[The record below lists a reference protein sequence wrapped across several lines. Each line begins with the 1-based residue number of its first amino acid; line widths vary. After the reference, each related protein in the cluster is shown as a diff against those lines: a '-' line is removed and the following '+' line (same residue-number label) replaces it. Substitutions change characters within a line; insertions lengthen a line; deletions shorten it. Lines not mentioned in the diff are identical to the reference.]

1 MLENSLHASV
11 DVISR
16 EIRFMSVNPGFVEF
30 DGSFQVMLFHIPK
43 LISGVDISSKS
54 AEVVYGFD
62 PKKPEESYRT
72 VMTLWTLD
80 GDYCIFRWTIPF
92 AFFAEKRWAFFQVRI
107 RTTSGNTVESQ
118 WSTKLKKV
126 YVTPGFTGGQE
137 AYTQAQQDAIA
148 ALNSRVTALEASE
161 GGSGSIQLQ
170 VDQTPTEN
178 SQNLVTSGGVWQA
191 FEDIEAGGD
200 VESVNGKTGAVTIK
214 ASDLQALPLDFND
227 SDSIPNDSDFNDYN
241 TPGSYRVN
249 SSANAGTMA
258 NIPSNAGGRLIV
270 MSIYASARLIQIYIP
285 MATSPAFYIRTKT
298 NSDSWNGWITL
309 QNKLTFDSA
318 PTQGSTNPVTS
329 GGVYTAIQN
338 AGGGSGGVGITVD
351 DALSAT
357 SENPVQNKVIYQALQ
372 NSSGGSSGWTQ
383 LDSSVFGFTTSGQS
397 SNIGSIDNVEARY
410 CQSLGI
416 VMFSLT
422 ITTSGAIEGSVNDAK
437 EQRIAFDPN
446 LHYKPYFIDGSKVAM
461 GAIETPWQGGSMRL
475 QNAYITR
482 TNVSS
487 NVPYISVATTASI
500 PSGSSRSFSGFYYTE
515 DLPT

>member
-62 PKKPEESYRT
+62 PDKSEESYRYI
-72 VMTLWTLD
+72 MDLYALD
-80 GDYCIFRWTIPF
+80 GEYCVFRWTIPF
-92 AFFAEKRWAFFQVRI
+92 TFFAKKRWAFFQVRI
-107 RTTSGNTVESQ
+107 RTTSGTTVESQ

-178 SQNLVTSGGVWQA
+178 SQNLVTSGGVY
-191 FEDIEAGGD
+191 EA
-200 VESVNGKTGAVTIK
+200 I
-214 ASDLQALPLDFND
+214 Q
-227 SDSIPNDSDFNDYN
+227 
-241 TPGSYRVN
+241 
-249 SSANAGTMA
+249 
-258 NIPSNAGGRLIV
+258 NAGGSDITIDANPTPLSDNAV
-270 MSIYASARLIQIYIP
+270 SSGGTYAAIEEMGLVLADALGSKQ
-285 MATSPAFYIRTKT
+285 
-298 NSDSWNGWITL
+298 DE
-309 QNKLTFDSA
+309 LTFDTA

-338 AGGGSGGVGITVD
+338 AGGGSGGASIIVD

-372 NSSGGSSGWTQ
+372 NSGGGSGGSGTWEDVT
-383 LDSSVFGFTTSGQS
+383 SSVTLTMQS
-397 SNIGSIDNVEARY
+397 
-410 CQSLGI
+410 
-416 VMFSLT
+416 
-422 ITTSGAIEGSVNDAK
+422 
-437 EQRIAFDPN
+437 
-446 LHYKPYFIDGSKVAM
+446 
-461 GAIETPWQGGSMRL
+461 
-475 QNAYITR
+475 
-482 TNVSS
+482 
-487 NVPYISVATTASI
+487 
-500 PSGSSRSFSGFYYTE
+500 SFSGIFSSASAYNLKVFYNSALKMARVIFQLSISIVNSSSATDFANSSYTLAVE
-515 DLPT
+515 QSGYPASSVLSGRQAVACATTLDGGRSVPVDVSGYFFNADTNSPHRYIFHVFPSDKNAIVRTYVTAMYPCDGA

>member
-43 LISGVDISSKS
+43 LISGVDISAKS

-62 PKKPEESYRT
+62 PKKPEESYRA
-72 VMTLWTLD
+72 VMDLWTLD

-92 AFFAEKRWAFFQVRI
+92 AFFVEKRWAFFQVRI
-107 RTTSGNTVESQ
+107 RTTSGTTVESQ

-178 SQNLVTSGGVWQA
+178 SQNLVTSGGVY
-191 FEDIEAGGD
+191 EA
-200 VESVNGKTGAVTIK
+200 I
-214 ASDLQALPLDFND
+214 Q
-227 SDSIPNDSDFNDYN
+227 
-241 TPGSYRVN
+241 
-249 SSANAGTMA
+249 
-258 NIPSNAGGRLIV
+258 NAGGSDITIDANPTPLSDNAV
-270 MSIYASARLIQIYIP
+270 SSGGTYAAIEEMGLDLADALGGKQD
-285 MATSPAFYIRTKT
+285 A
-298 NSDSWNGWITL
+298 
-309 QNKLTFDSA
+309 LTFDTA

-338 AGGGSGGVGITVD
+338 AGGGSGESSITVD
-351 DALSAT
+351 AALSAT

-372 NSSGGSSGWTQ
+372 NSGGGSSGWTQ

-397 SNIGSIDNVEARY
+397 SNVGSIDNVEAHY

-422 ITTSGAIEGSVNDAK
+422 ITTIGAIEGSLSDAK

-446 LHYKPYFIDGSKVAM
+446 LYYKPYFINGSTVAM
-461 GAIETPWQGGSMRL
+461 GVLAVPYQGFNNRL

-487 NVPYISVATTASI
+487 NIPYISVATTASI
-500 PSGSSRSFSGFYYTE
+500 SSGTSRSFSGFYYTE

>member
-62 PKKPEESYRT
+62 PKKPEESYRA
-72 VMTLWTLD
+72 VMDLWALD

-92 AFFAEKRWAFFQVRI
+92 TFFAEKRWAFFQVRI
-107 RTTSGNTVESQ
+107 RTTSGTTVESQ

-148 ALNSRVTALEASE
+148 ALNSRVTALEASG

-191 FEDIEAGGD
+191 VADAAGGGIEFAITQHPID
-200 VESVNGKTGAVTIK
+200 MTVHSTNSVNFHVTAIGDGLTYQWQYKNTTGTWK
-214 ASDLQALPLDFND
+214 NS
-227 SDSIPNDSDFNDYN
+227 SSTTGYN
-241 TPGSYRVN
+241 TDTLTVAGMSGNTNRDGYEYRCVVTDSSGSVL
-249 SSANAGTMA
+249 T
-258 NIPSNAGGRLIV
+258 SNA
-270 MSIYASARLIQIYIP
+270 A
-285 MATSPAFYIRTKT
+285 
-298 NSDSWNGWITL
+298 
-309 QNKLTFDSA
+309 KLTVILPTDDA
-318 PTQGSTNPVTS
+318 PTSGSKNYVTS

-338 AGGGSGGVGITVD
+338 AGGGSGGFSITVD

-372 NSSGGSSGWTQ
+372 NSGGGSGSVGWRELT
-383 LDSSVFGFTTSGQS
+383 SSEF
-397 SNIGSIDNVEARY
+397 
-410 CQSLGI
+410 GI
-416 VMFSLT
+416 V
-422 ITTSGAIEGSVNDAK
+422 
-437 EQRIAFDPN
+437 
-446 LHYKPYFIDGSKVAM
+446 
-461 GAIETPWQGGSMRL
+461 
-475 QNAYITR
+475 AYS
-482 TNVSS
+482 NVSS
-487 NVPYISVATTASI
+487 INNVSAIYCAALGLVMFFVELSPTSQS
-500 PSGSSRSFSGFYYTE
+500 SGSVTSPNGLIVKIDEGKYYSPNVGCASVYLTSSDNKVLIANAAITNQRYIRVTFNGSVSSASSACRISGIYYTE